1 MSFSSQ
7 GFAPEVVKAL
17 TECGYQKL
25 TPIQQKAIPL
35 ARKGHDILANAQT
48 GTGKTAAF
56 ALPVIQQL
64 LDSKKTATR
73 RSARALILA
82 PTRELAEQIA
92 SNIADYSKYTSLSV
106 TAVFGGKKMSSQE
119 RALDPGVDILV
130 ATPGRLQEHIEE
142 GNISIA
148 NLEFLV
154 FDEADRMLD
163 MGFVNAIR
171 NIMMEVNTAPQIM
184 LFSATS
190 SAQMNKLASDILRRP
205 KRVSVDRENMTA
217 STIAHVV
224 YPVDEER
231 KTELLSE
238 LIGRKNWQQV
248 LVFVNYKETAN
259 SIVKELKLDGIKAV
273 ICHGD
278 KAQSARR
285 RALEEFKEG
294 KARVMVATDVAAR
307 GLDIADL
314 PHVINY
320 DMPFLAEDY
329 VHRIGRTGRAGKK
342 GHAVSFVSREE
353 ELTVVQVETL
363 IQQRI
368 HRVVQAGYEPKSRD
382 AYIEKVNT
390 KAGFRDRKGRTNNAT
405 NVNQDQASAERRMR
419 LKNVI
424 QKKAG
429 ITKLKK

>member
-92 SNIADYSKYTSLSV
+92 SNIADYTKYTSLSV

-148 NLEFLV
+148 SLEFLV

>member
-7 GFAPEVVKAL
+7 GLAPEVVKAL

-56 ALPVIQQL
+56 ALPVIQRL
-64 LDSKKTATR
+64 LDTKKSATR

-92 SNIADYSKYTSLSV
+92 VNIISYTKYTSLKV

-142 GNISIA
+142 GNVSIA

-171 NIMMEVNTAPQIM
+171 NIMMEVNSAPQIM

-190 SAQMNKLASDILRRP
+190 SAQMNKLASDILRKP
-205 KRVSVDRENMTA
+205 KRISVDRENMTA
-217 STIAHVV
+217 TTISHVV

-259 SIVKELKLDGIKAV
+259 NIVKELKLDGIKAV

-342 GHAVSFVSREE
+342 GHAISFVSREE

-363 IQQRI
+363 IQQGI
-368 HRVVQAGYEPKSRD
+368 HRVEQPGYEPKSRES
-382 AYIEKVNT
+382 YIEKVNT
-390 KAGFRDRKGRTNNAT
+390 KAGFKDRKGRTNNAT
-405 NVNQDQASAERRMR
+405 NANQDQSSAERRMR
-419 LKNVI
+419 LKNAI